1 MTNNRQEKLMCAP
14 FRPPQVGSAVVRLL
28 VTALALGASADASLA
43 QNVHPDVEISWG
55 RSDAISLEGYRFLL
69 WVLVDQQ
76 PGRRVS
82 FRVDVTHHGGA
93 TEDDY
98 SLVGVRHVGP
108 TRREQ
113 VFYWNATA
121 DDFDDDCEW
130 VELRLVPE
138 SPGVTASDQ
147 PFRIRIVDD
156 DGAAVDCGWG
166 DIPRGGGASPG
177 GGGGGGGGPAPEPEP
192 EPEPPPATQPPTAAF
207 AVTGATCDAEL
218 CRVVTGVD
226 VTFTDTSAGTVARR
240 SWDFDVT
247 GGRAPAGATVRYA
260 WSSPGFYQVSL
271 NVSGAGA
278 ESTASRVFLVEAAEP
293 AGTCEPGPHTLCLRE
308 SRYEVRATWTHPDG
322 EVRAGGVVHAGTNDS
337 GLLYF
342 PSRDNWEV
350 LVKVLDGCSYNGR
363 DWVFLASATTLE
375 YEVTVTDTTN
385 GETWRYGNEAGA
397 PSPAATDTSAFP
409 GNCDPSG
416 NG

>member
-1 MTNNRQEKLMCAP
+1 MTNDRQERLMHAP
-14 FRPPQVGSAVVRLL
+14 LRRRQIASPLARLL
-28 VTALALGASADASLA
+28 VTALALGASADASLG
-43 QNVHPDVEISWG
+43 QHPEVEISWT
-55 RSDAISLEGYRFLL
+55 RSDAISLEGYRFLV

-93 TEDDY
+93 TGDDY
-98 SLVGVRHVGP
+98 SLFGFRHIGP

-113 VFYWNATA
+113 VFYWDAT
-121 DDFDDDCEW
+121 DDAFDDDCEW

-138 SPGVTASDQ
+138 SPGVTASDE

-156 DGAAVDCGWG
+156 DGASLDCGWG
-166 DIPRGGGASPG
+166 DVPGGGGASPG
-177 GGGGGGGGPAPEPEP
+177 GGGGGGPAPDPEPEP
-192 EPEPPPATQPPTAAF
+192 EPLPPPQPPTAAF
-207 AVTGATCDAEL
+207 AVTGATCGAEL
-218 CRVVTGVD
+218 CRVVTGED

-247 GGRAPAGATVRYA
+247 GGRAQSGASVRYA

-293 AGTCEPGPHTLCLRE
+293 AGTCESGPYTLCLRE
-308 SRYEVRATWTHPDG
+308 SRYQVRATWTHPDG
-322 EVRAGGVVHAGTNDS
+322 EVLAGGVVHAGTNDS

-342 PSRDNWEV
+342 LSRENWEV
-350 LVKVLDGCSYNGR
+350 LIKVLDGCSYNGR
-363 DWVFLASATTLE
+363 DWVFLASATNLE
-375 YEVTVTDTTN
+375 YEVTVTDTAN
-385 GETWRYGNEAGA
+385 GGTWKYGNEPGTS
-397 PSPAATDTSAFP
+397 SPAATDTSAFP
-409 GNCDPSG
+409 GNCDSSR

>member
-1 MTNNRQEKLMCAP
+1 MTNNRQEKLMHAP
-14 FRPPQVGSAVVRLL
+14 LGRHQIASAVVRLL
-28 VTALALGASADASLA
+28 VTALALGASAGASLA
-43 QNVHPDVEISWG
+43 QNMDPEVEISWG
-55 RSDAISLEGYRFLL
+55 RSDAISLEGYRFLV

-82 FRVDVTHHGGA
+82 FRVDVTHHRGA

-98 SLVGVRHVGP
+98 ALLGFGHVGP
-108 TRREQ
+108 TRRAQ

-138 SPGVTASDQ
+138 SPGVTVSDQ

-166 DIPRGGGASPG
+166 DLPG
-177 GGGGGGGGPAPEPEP
+177 GGGAPPGGDVGGGPLPPGPEPDSGS
-192 EPEPPPATQPPTAAF
+192 PPPLQPPTAAF
-207 AVTGATCDAEL
+207 TVTGATCDAEL
-218 CRVVTGVD
+218 CRVVTGED
-226 VTFTDTSAGTVARR
+226 VRFTDTSAGTVARR

-247 GGRAPAGATVRYA
+247 PGGAPSGASVRYA
-260 WSSPGFYQVSL
+260 WSSPGFYRVNLS
-271 NVSGAGA
+271 VSGAGA
-278 ESTASRVFLVEAAEP
+278 KSTASRVFLVEAAEP
-293 AGTCEPGPHTLCLRE
+293 AGNCESGPYTLCLRE
-308 SRYEVRATWTHPDG
+308 SRYQVRATWTQPDG
-322 EVRAGGVVHAGTNDS
+322 EVLAAGVVHAGTNDS

-342 PSRDNWEV
+342 PSRENWEV

-385 GETWRYGNEAGA
+385 GETRKYGNEAGTS
-397 PSPAATDTSAFP
+397 SPAATDTSAFP

-416 NG
+416 GG